1 MKTPPSL
8 PIQTAR
14 NLILAAQGLLNP
26 PGKAAEKADIL
37 TAVRQI
43 HALQIDT
50 LNIVNRAPYHIIYS
64 RIGNYPLAWL
74 EELHAEGALFEY
86 WAHAACFL
94 PIEDYPLYRRMMLD
108 GRRGWDN
115 INDWGEK
122 NPGVL
127 DKMLEHIRG
136 NGAVKSSDFKGANS
150 GGTWWTWKV
159 EKVALEHLF
168 TRGDVMVT
176 RREKFQRVYELR
188 ERVLPDWDDSQAP
201 EYNEVLR
208 ALVLKTVKALGV
220 AREDWIAPYFYLKK
234 AEVSSVL
241 PTLVEDGKLI
251 PVFIEGMD
259 GKAAFVHHENAG
271 LLEGALTGSLEPVL
285 TTFLSPFDPLVSDR
299 KRTKELFDFDYV
311 IECYTPAAKRV
322 YGYFTLPI
330 LHRGRLIG
338 RMDAKAWR
346 KEKFLEVITL
356 HLEPDQVIDESLIT
370 DLKQALDEYASWHN
384 LDDIVIRKTDP
395 NELAGMLR

>member
-1 MKTPPSL
+1 M
-8 PIQTAR
+8 
-14 NLILAAQGLLNP
+14 LAAQGLLNTP
-26 PGKAAEKADIL
+26 DRAAGKADLLGI
-37 TAVRQI
+37 VRQI

-50 LNIVNRAPYHIIYS
+50 LNIVARAPYHILYR

-74 EELHAEGALFEY
+74 NEAHAEGALFEY

-115 INDWGEK
+115 INAWGQK

-127 DKMLEHIRG
+127 DNILEYIRE
-136 NGAVKSSDFKGANS
+136 NGAVKSSDFKGSNS
-150 GGTWWTWKV
+150 KGTWWTWKV

-168 TRGDVMVT
+168 TRGDVMIA

-201 EYNEVLR
+201 DYDEVLR
-208 ALVLKTVKALGV
+208 TLVLKTVKALGV
-220 AREDWIAPYFYLKK
+220 AREDWISPYFYLSKS
-234 AEVSSVL
+234 EVSGVL
-241 PTLVEDGKLI
+241 PNLVDEGRLI
-251 PVFIEGMD
+251 PVSIEGMN
-259 GKAAFVHHENAG
+259 GKQAYVHPDNAG
-271 LLEGALTGSLEPVL
+271 LLEDALAGSLEPGL
-285 TTFLSPFDPLVSDR
+285 TTFLSPFDPLVTDR

-322 YGYFTLPI
+322 FGYFTLPI
-330 LHRGRLIG
+330 LHRGKLIG

-346 KEKFLEVITL
+346 KEKYIEVISL
-356 HLEPDQVIDESLIT
+356 HLEPGQVIDDGLIT
-370 DLKQALDEYASWHN
+370 DLKQALEAYAAWQSLDE
-384 LDDIVIRKTDP
+384 IVVRKTNP
-395 NELAGMLR
+395 PELEGMLT